1 MQTTEVVAVSTNVE
15 FSHTSCMFFYV
26 MIINAHGK
34 LFCHSSEF
42 EKFKFV
48 SVNKFEEV
56 FSQIFFWPFS
66 LRICICLFCF
76 VFFFLFGFIIAFTKW
91 RFVLLYTHTTFFST
105 VFIFWVGFDGWQI
118 FPLKCQC
125 SFFHYIF
132 HFAFTF
138 IKNGHITQLL
148 LINTLLGHCKIFY
161 ENIIFS
167 FCHKGLMNAKTN
179 GWSVI
184 WPMKYLRNVKKR
196 NGKGE

>member
-76 VFFFLFGFIIAFTKW
+76 VFFSFWFHHSFYQVKICITLHTYHLFFN
-91 RFVLLYTHTTFFST
+91 S
-105 VFIFWVGFDGWQI
+105 
-118 FPLKCQC
+118 
-125 SFFHYIF
+125 F
-132 HFAFTF
+132 HFLSWFWWVA
-138 IKNGHITQLL
+138 
-148 LINTLLGHCKIFY
+148 
-161 ENIIFS
+161 NISIE
-167 FCHKGLMNAKTN
+167 
-179 GWSVI
+179 V
-184 WPMKYLRNVKKR
+184 PMQFLSLYISLRFHFH
-196 NGKGE
+196 